1 MVESTGINTKVLQ
14 REKGLCR
21 RKYTTKNKGN
31 MRQTKKSISNKVR
44 YQKAAQRTKRNRF
57 VSPNKEGRLPKAV
70 ASLNERV
77 ERRSVARTR
86 RSVNAERDD

>member
-21 RKYTTKNKGN
+21 RNYTTKNKGN

-70 ASLNERV
+70 ALLNERV